1 MSINPERVVALLDW
15 NGSPFF
21 GRFPPMPQSLSAV
34 FVHVV
39 LSTKQ
44 HRPWLQDPIVRAAS
58 HQYLG
63 GLAEAIAVPHLEA
76 LYATL

>member
-1 MSINPERVVALLDW
+1 
-15 NGSPFF
+15 
-21 GRFPPMPQSLSAV
+21 MPQSPSAV
-34 FVHVV
+34 LVHVGF
-39 LSTKQ
+39 STKGR
-44 HRPWLQDPIVRAAS
+44 RPWLQDPGVRAAL